1 MKLVSID
8 DLKTAYR
15 EALVNNLIDERRG
28 IDWSEY
34 AEEPSN
40 FFNKFIDDL
49 PVTDVL
55 REIREEIRQE
65 QEGYP
70 PSTDEYKTIA
80 KVLRIIDKHIRKEPE
95 PVYRQ
100 DNKYRKNN
108 HQNFKKEDGAKKGG
122 PND

>member
-40 FFNKFIDDL
+40 YFNKFIDDL
-49 PVTDVL
+49 PLTDVL
-55 REIREEIRQE
+55 DQIRAEIKAASHGKWYVGRLDGKTEEVLLM
-65 QEGYP
+65 
-70 PSTDEYKTIA
+70 DE
-80 KVLRIIDKHIRKEPE
+80 VMEIIDK
-95 PVYRQ
+95 YT
-100 DNKYRKNN
+100 
-108 HQNFKKEDGAKKGG
+108 KEDKKR
-122 PND
+122 DQ